1 MSGEHLSAVCCALAE
16 RCAAGNSWP
25 PDLAEFITLAAEC
38 AGGSFG
44 FTAAR
49 VIAEYTNWRNSTWRY
64 SSSADYPWPHPVM
77 YHICL
82 ELRCQCTECRLTLAE
97 LKKLAGT
104 LLSGWE
110 KKVANGF
117 SVPPVHKRIS
127 APAHPTEPTPAQKKM
142 HEEFLRRR
150 ACRI

>member
-1 MSGEHLSAVCCALAE
+1 MSGEHLSAVCSGLAE
-16 RCAAGNSWP
+16 RCAAGNNWP
-25 PDLAEFITLAAEC
+25 PDLAEFISLAAEC

-64 SSSADYPWPHPVM
+64 SGSADYPWPHPVM

-82 ELRCQCTECRLTLAE
+82 ELRQRCVERRLTEGELVKLAE
-97 LKKLAGT
+97 K

-110 KKVANGF
+110 KKVAAGY
-117 SVPPVHKRIS
+117 SVPPVQKRITP
-127 APAHPTEPTPAQKKM
+127 PAHPAGPTPAQQM

-150 ACRI
+150 AAGRT